1 MQIFVPFTL
10 CNIQGRAAQV
20 VLLTLLFFSL
30 FPPKK
35 GLPDW
40 SNGPAVKN
48 IGLDCETEVEFE
60 DLDSKLI
67 NLPVYDESVDAISL
81 FIKGICEKG
90 KYNKAS
96 EINHFSHDHPL
107 HFVDKQI
114 DRFTM
119 TVLFQLHLRT
129 IRVDKHPHNLTFVQ
143 SHKAKGKRRVS
154 GPPCDDC
161 GKDFESYWAAFECVT
176 CNFRIHY
183 ECAFASSSE
192 DDCPSSSED
201 DCPSSSESVNS
212 LLPVAAAFIAA
223 VLSLACCAVVLV
235 AAVLCS
241 FCCSRF
247 GSFSSLFWTVMSF
260 PFHSAID
267 WYGHGSFVWWLVALV
282 AVVLMHFQVRKM
294 VCLKLFLFPAFP
306 YAASIAVS
314 VAAVCCSG

>member
-1 MQIFVPFTL
+1 
-10 CNIQGRAAQV
+10 
-20 VLLTLLFFSL
+20 
-30 FPPKK
+30 
-35 GLPDW
+35 
-40 SNGPAVKN
+40 
-48 IGLDCETEVEFE
+48 DCETEVEFE

-114 DRFTM
+114 DTCIE
-119 TVLFQLHLRT
+119 LRPVNYFANVKFGNT

-143 SHKAKGKRRVS
+143 SHKTKGKRQVS

-161 GKDFESYWAAFECVT
+161 GKDFESYQAAFECVT

-192 DDCPSSSED
+192 DDCPSSSEHNCPSSSED

-212 LLPVAAAFIAA
+212 KCGCFLLLGSSSVVAFCFSQPWYPGLLPVAAAFIAA

-241 FCCSRF
+241 PFVQFLLQRF
-247 GSFSSLFWTVMSF
+247 WELQQLVLGCHEL

-267 WYGHGSFVWWLVALV
+267 
-282 AVVLMHFQVRKM
+282 
-294 VCLKLFLFPAFP
+294 
-306 YAASIAVS
+306 
-314 VAAVCCSG
+314 